1 MTAISHEA
9 PASSILPPSSSDNS
23 PQRTSD
29 DLPLPE
35 VPTTATKRLAAQ
47 ALQQLHRLFFAAKEQ
62 VVLFLGETAADRER
76 GSSWQVRRLMRTPP

>member
-35 VPTTATKRLAAQ
+35 VPTTATKRL
-47 ALQQLHRLFFAAKEQ
+47 LPR
-62 VVLFLGETAADRER
+62 RCN
-76 GSSWQVRRLMRTPP
+76 SSSVCSSRPKNR